1 MKPFFPYLVRTV
13 NKRRK
18 AELSSKAPAKPD
30 NSDNTPDTQKLL
42 EDVMLSQL
50 KIAKIYNDC
59 CLCCVDE
66 NLRTDLLNILRDNY
80 EIYNQQFDEAKKRGW
95 VSERPVNEDAIETV
109 KAKFSVQN

>member
-1 MKPFFPYLVRTV
+1 MVRTV

-18 AELSSKAPAKPD
+18 AEGSGKTSEKPD
-30 NSDNTPDTQKLL
+30 ASDKMPDTKQLL

-95 VSERPVNEDAIETV
+95 VSERPANEDVIETV

>member
-18 AELSSKAPAKPD
+18 VNESGKMPEKPD
-30 NSDNTPDTQKLL
+30 ASDKSSDTKQLL

-66 NLRTDLLNILRDNY
+66 DLRTDLLNILRDNY
-80 EIYNQQFDEAKKRGW
+80 EMYNQQFDEAKKRGW
-95 VSERPVNEDAIETV
+95 VSERPADEDAIETV
-109 KAKFSVQN
+109 KAKFSVRN

>member
-1 MKPFFPYLVRTV
+1 MVRTV

-18 AELSSKAPAKPD
+18 AETSSKTPEKPD
-30 NSDNTPDTQKLL
+30 TSDKTTDTKQLL

-66 NLRTDLLNILRDNY
+66 GLRTDLLNILRDNY

-95 VSERPVNEDAIETV
+95 VSERPANEDAIETV